1 MNREEIQEQY
11 IWDLTKIFKDINEFN
26 ELYNELKKEIQD
38 YSKNEKIMLE
48 SATNFY
54 NAINDYY
61 KITRKLEKLYV
72 YTSLLSDEDTSNNDN
87 QGLKLKITNLYDEW
101 SKNSFFL
108 TTNILKK
115 DYKEIEEYYKEEP
128 KLLDYE
134 IILKEQFRY
143 KEHTLSDEEEKLLS
157 NLSKVFGNNQ
167 RTYGLLKD
175 SDINFGNIIDEEEK
189 EVELTCSNYS
199 IYIESKNRKV
209 RKNAFETL
217 YKTYKQFINT
227 FASTLNGKVNE
238 NITRAQIRKYN
249 SSLEAALFNDELTKE
264 IYNNLIDTVSNNM
277 DVLFKY
283 YDLKKELLNLKEL
296 HLYDIYTPII
306 SNFEKKYSFEDA
318 TNLVIDA
325 LKVLGDD
332 YITILKDGFTNRWID
347 VYPTKSKRTGAYS
360 CGSYDTY
367 PYVLLNYQERYND
380 VSTLAHELGHSM
392 HSYYARKTNDY
403 QYGDYSIFVAEVAST
418 VNEVLL
424 AKHLL
429 KTSKDKEEKLFIIDN
444 LMNLFKSTIY
454 RQTMFAE
461 FEKIIHEDAEQD
473 IPLTADYISNKYYE
487 LNKKYFGE
495 GVVVDEEIKYEWSR
509 IPHFYYNFY
518 VYKYA
523 TGLSAACK
531 IANDILEGK
540 PNAVE
545 NYKKFLSCGT
555 TLNPIESLKLADVDL
570 NKKEVIESAIN
581 MFKEIIEEFKEI
593 NNNK

>member
-54 NAINDYY
+54 NAINNYY

-87 QGLKLKITNLYDEW
+87 QALKLRITNLYDEW

-175 SDINFGNIIDEEEK
+175 SDINFGNIIDEEGK

-264 IYNNLIDTVSNNM
+264 IYNNLINTVSNNM

-283 YDLKKELLNLKEL
+283 YDLKNELLNLKEL

-360 CGSYDTY
+360 GGSYDTY

-429 KTSKDKEEKLFIIDN
+429 KTSKDKEEKLFILDN

-461 FEKIIHEDAEQD
+461 FEKIIHEDAEND
-473 IPLTADYISNKYYE
+473 KPLTADYISNKYYE

-531 IANDILEGK
+531 IANDILSEK

-545 NYKKFLSCGT
+545 NYKKFLKCGT

-581 MFKEIIEEFKEI
+581 MFKDTIEEFKEI

>member
-87 QGLKLKITNLYDEW
+87 QALKLKITNLYDEW

-264 IYNNLIDTVSNNM
+264 IYNNLIDTVSNNLEI
-277 DVLFKY
+277 LFKY
-283 YDLKKELLNLKEL
+283 YDLKKELLNLEEL

-360 CGSYDTY
+360 GGSYDTY

-429 KTSKDKEEKLFIIDN
+429 KTSKDKEEKLFILDN

-581 MFKEIIEEFKEI
+581 MFKETIEEFKEI

>member
-54 NAINDYY
+54 NAINNYY

-72 YTSLLSDEDTSNNDN
+72 YTSLLSDEDTSNNNN
-87 QGLKLKITNLYDEW
+87 QALKLRITNLYDEW

-283 YDLKKELLNLKEL
+283 YDLKKELLNLEEL

-360 CGSYDTY
+360 GGSYDTY

-429 KTSKDKEEKLFIIDN
+429 KTSKEKEEKLFILDN

-581 MFKEIIEEFKEI
+581 MFKDTIEEFK
-593 NNNK
+593 NNM

>member
-1 MNREEIQEQY
+1 
-11 IWDLTKIFKDINEFN
+11 
-26 ELYNELKKEIQD
+26 
-38 YSKNEKIMLE
+38 
-48 SATNFY
+48 
-54 NAINDYY
+54 
-61 KITRKLEKLYV
+61 
-72 YTSLLSDEDTSNNDN
+72 
-87 QGLKLKITNLYDEW
+87 
-101 SKNSFFL
+101 
-108 TTNILKK
+108 
-115 DYKEIEEYYKEEP
+115 
-128 KLLDYE
+128 
-134 IILKEQFRY
+134 
-143 KEHTLSDEEEKLLS
+143 
-157 NLSKVFGNNQ
+157 
-167 RTYGLLKD
+167 
-175 SDINFGNIIDEEEK
+175 
-189 EVELTCSNYS
+189 
-199 IYIESKNRKV
+199 
-209 RKNAFETL
+209 
-217 YKTYKQFINT
+217 
-227 FASTLNGKVNE
+227 
-238 NITRAQIRKYN
+238 
-249 SSLEAALFNDELTKE
+249 
-264 IYNNLIDTVSNNM
+264 M

-283 YDLKKELLNLKEL
+283 YDLKKELLNLEEL

-360 CGSYDTY
+360 GGSYDTY

-429 KTSKDKEEKLFIIDN
+429 KTSKDKEEKLFILDN

-581 MFKEIIEEFKEI
+581 MFKETIEEFKEI

>member
-167 RTYGLLKD
+167 RTYALLKD
-175 SDINFGNIIDEEEK
+175 SDINFGNIIDEEGK

-209 RKNAFETL
+209 RQDAFETL

-283 YDLKKELLNLKEL
+283 YDLKKELLNLEEL

-360 CGSYDTY
+360 GGSYDTY

-429 KTSKDKEEKLFIIDN
+429 KTSKDKEEKLFILDN

-581 MFKEIIEEFKEI
+581 MFKDTIEEFK
-593 NNNK
+593 NNM

>member
-72 YTSLLSDEDTSNNDN
+72 YTSLLSDEDTSNNNN
-87 QGLKLKITNLYDEW
+87 QALKLRITNLYDEW

-167 RTYGLLKD
+167 RTYALLKD
-175 SDINFGNIIDEEEK
+175 SDINFGNIIDEEGK

-209 RKNAFETL
+209 RQDAFETL

-360 CGSYDTY
+360 GGSYDTY

-429 KTSKDKEEKLFIIDN
+429 KTSKDKEEKLFILDN

-581 MFKEIIEEFKEI
+581 MFKETIEEFKEI

>member
-283 YDLKKELLNLKEL
+283 YDLKKELLNLEEL

-360 CGSYDTY
+360 GGSYDTY

-429 KTSKDKEEKLFIIDN
+429 KTSKDKEEKLFILDN

-581 MFKEIIEEFKEI
+581 MFKDTIEEFK
-593 NNNK
+593 NNM